1 MTGHQNA
8 LNLGSRNCNEKPR
21 PLLDVLSFNFK
32 VKMWRKSLAFHPGY
46 LLLTPSK
53 ALALK
58 AGPPVSETL
67 LNSEWQ
73 VYPKLDF
80 ITMIST
86 TSGPTGSLSA
96 Y

>member
-1 MTGHQNA
+1 MHSI
-8 LNLGSRNCNEKPR
+8 NLGFHNCNEKAR
-21 PLLDVLSFNFK
+21 PLPDMLNFNFK
-32 VKMWRKSLAFHPGY
+32 AKMQKSLAFHPGY

-67 LNSEWQ
+67 LNSKWQ
-73 VYPKLDF
+73 VCPKLDF
-80 ITMIST
+80 ITMISA
-86 TSGPTGSLSA
+86 TSGTTGSLSA